1 MSLTTSIHRD
11 LLDATSRVALAAML
25 HDIGKFAE
33 RARIEID
40 SGRLDSHKTIYCP
53 FRHKGGYHS
62 HMHAAYSAVVIEDL
76 AQDLPDLVGE
86 ICSRL
91 VTTKVGRR
99 RGSGGATQPTFRRHT
114 PHGLQFPQVVD
125 LALRMGSPLQFEA
138 GQLAVRHHAARQRR
152 AHIAPSTVLITCS

>member
-86 ICSRL
+86 ILFPFGYYQGRAASRFR
-91 VTTKVGRR
+91 GERR
-99 RGSGGATQPTFRRHT
+99 
-114 PHGLQFPQVVD
+114 
-125 LALRMGSPLQFEA
+125 SPLF
-138 GQLAVRHHAARQRR
+138 AVILRTASNSRR
-152 AHIAPSTVLITCS
+152 WWT